1 LERVIEERR
10 RLREKAIKTA
20 REFARCVSSKLGE
33 VVVVVYG
40 SYARGDFN
48 EWSDID
54 VLVVAKSSLPVNPL
68 KRLDL
73 VAECLAE
80 TPGVECVLLTPLE
93 FKILVRKRNPIALS
107 ALREGVLVTGDITSI
122 LNMG

>member
-1 LERVIEERR
+1 M
-10 RLREKAIKTA
+10 KT
-20 REFARCVSSKLGE
+20 
-33 VVVVVYG
+33 
-40 SYARGDFN
+40 
-48 EWSDID
+48 
-54 VLVVAKSSLPVNPL
+54 SLPVNPL

-80 TPGVECVLLTPLE
+80 TLGVECVLLTPLE

-107 ALREGVLVTGDITSI
+107 VLREGVLVTGDIINI